1 MIEEIYIG
9 IKVPD
14 ALTETLREYVREN
27 VEYDWGV
34 NQSGIRELNFG
45 WFCIN
50 VHELAHELAELGIPC
65 TIAWEREHAEEQV
78 NYIHVR
84 FTEDEAKIT
93 DVYAEDFYLPLTG
106 LKSKLE
112 LSSHT
117 EVTAWVD
124 QMIQSTK
131 EPSWDNQEELGKRYA
146 FIKSLEK

>member
-1 MIEEIYIG
+1 MSKEVYMG

-14 ALTETLREYVREN
+14 ALTETIRECVRKD
-27 VEYDWGV
+27 VEDNWGV
-34 NQSGIRELNFG
+34 DQSGIRDLHVG
-45 WFCIN
+45 WFYTD

-65 TIAWEREHAEEQV
+65 TIYWEREYEDEQV

-84 FTEDEAKIT
+84 FTEDEAKII
-93 DVYAEDFYLPLTG
+93 DVYAEDFYVPLTA

-112 LSSHT
+112 LSSHA
-117 EVTAWVD
+117 EVTEWVD

-131 EPSWDNQEELGKRYA
+131 EPSWDNQEELGKQYA

>member
-1 MIEEIYIG
+1 MSEEIYMR

-14 ALTETLREYVREN
+14 ALTETLIKCVREN
-27 VEYDWGV
+27 VEDDWGV
-34 NQSGIRELNFG
+34 NQSGIRELHFG
-45 WFCIN
+45 WFYTD
-50 VHELAHELAELGIPC
+50 VHELAYELAELGIPC
-65 TIAWEREHAEEQV
+65 TIFWERGCEDEQV

-93 DVYAEDFYLPLTG
+93 DVYAEDFYVPLTD

-112 LSSHT
+112 LSSHA
-117 EVTAWVD
+117 EVTSWVD
-124 QMIQSTK
+124 QMIQSTE

>member
-1 MIEEIYIG
+1 MSEEVYMG

-14 ALTETLREYVREN
+14 ALTETLRGYIRES
-27 VEYDWGV
+27 VEANWGV
-34 NQSGIRELNFG
+34 NQNGIRDLYFG
-45 WFCIN
+45 WLYTD

-65 TIAWEREHAEEQV
+65 SIYWERENELEQV

-93 DVYAEDFYLPLTG
+93 DVYAEDFYVPLTV

-112 LSSHT
+112 LSSHAET
-117 EVTAWVD
+117 TAWVD
-124 QMIQSTK
+124 QMIQYTE

>member
-1 MIEEIYIG
+1 MSEIYMG
-9 IKVPD
+9 IKFPD
-14 ALTETLREYVREN
+14 SLTDIVKKTVGEHIED
-27 VEYDWGV
+27 DWGV
-34 NQSGIRELNFG
+34 NQSGIRDLHLG
-45 WFCIN
+45 WVYLN
-50 VHELAHELAELGIPC
+50 VHELAHDLAELGIPC
-65 TIAWEREHAEEQV
+65 SIYWEHEYVDKQV
-78 NYIHVR
+78 NYTYVR

-93 DVYAEDFYLPLTG
+93 DVYAEDLYVALTD

-124 QMIQSTK
+124 QMIQSTQ

>member
-1 MIEEIYIG
+1 MSDEVYMS
-9 IKVPD
+9 IKFPD
-14 ALTETLREYVREN
+14 SLTDIVKETIDEN
-27 VEYDWGV
+27 VQDDWGV
-34 NQSGIRELNFG
+34 TQSNIRELNYG
-45 WFCIN
+45 WFCFD
-50 VHELAHELAELGIPC
+50 VHETACELAELGIPC
-65 TIAWEREHAEEQV
+65 TIFWERENEDEQV

-84 FTEDEAKIT
+84 FTEDEAKII
-93 DVYAEDFYLPLTG
+93 DVYAEDFYVPLSD

-112 LSSHT
+112 HCSHV